1 MGIKSTRY
9 ISRCTAVSRI
19 IEIDKIIADKN
30 YRELESLTSEHDI
43 DLASFVNNTTPLNTN
58 EGELSKWTDTM
69 LGDKM
74 DEPFYRFSMF
84 DNYLIKDDEEDEE
97 H

>member
-1 MGIKSTRY
+1 MGIRSTSD

-30 YRELESLTSEHDI
+30 YRELESLTSEYDI
-43 DLASFVNNTTPLNTN
+43 DLVSFVNNATPLNTN
-58 EGELSKWTDTM
+58 EDELSKWTDTM
-69 LGDKM
+69 LEDMMDK
-74 DEPFYRFSMF
+74 PFYRFSMF

-97 H
+97 Y